1 MKEITSKNANVQL
14 NSGFET
20 LSLHLQETMC
30 LTLNADKGTS
40 VEMLITYDGTQA
52 DLHIDVNAADDCEL
66 RLLFWSEMNEPVHFE
81 LTINA
86 QTNSKVHIGIADLQ
100 AAEADYRI
108 KTILSH
114 EGAEVNVTSAC
125 LAYHKHW
132 LMNMEHQKAHTSS
145 LMKNFAVTSE
155 NGDYRMEAC
164 GAIQKGA
171 YECSSH
177 QTSRVLTMS
186 DNHQCEV
193 TPLLLIDE
201 NEVKASHATAVG
213 QPDEGQ
219 LYYLKSRG
227 LSTKHALG
235 LLKLSYLL
243 PITEVISDAQIQKQ
257 LRMQIEE
264 KVMKHD

>member
-1 MKEITSKNANVQL
+1 MKEITNKNASVKL
-14 NSGFET
+14 NNGFEQ
-20 LSLHLQETMC
+20 LSLHLQETVD
-30 LTLNADKGTS
+30 LALYADKGTRA
-40 VEMLITYDGTQA
+40 EMLITYDGTQA

-66 RLLFWSEMNEPVHFE
+66 RLLFWSEMSEPIHFD
-81 LTINA
+81 LAINA
-86 QTNSKVHIGIADLQ
+86 HYNSKVDIGIADLQ

-108 KTILSH
+108 KAKLCH
-114 EGAEVNVTSAC
+114 EGSEVNVTSAC

-132 LMNMEHQKAHTSS
+132 LMNMEHQKAHTNS
-145 LMKNFAVTSE
+145 LMKNFAVTLE

-164 GAIQKGA
+164 GAIEKGA

-177 QTSRVLTMS
+177 QASRVLTMS

-193 TPLLLIDE
+193 IPLLLIDE
-201 NEVKASHATAVG
+201 NEVKASHATTVG

-227 LSTKHALG
+227 LSTKQALG
-235 LLKLSYLL
+235 LLKLGYLL
-243 PITEVISDAQIQKQ
+243 PIIEVISDAETQKQ

-264 KVMKHD
+264 KVMEHD